1 MLTLIVLLLMVLGAS
16 ALRVPRGRLV
26 PVLGLWAAGSDFG
39 PGNGER
45 TKLGDIEILGGR
57 YEGRSANPPSTAVE
71 IPPPLHLLVDVNLE
85 RRSVLYE
92 VVLGRDVGFDVVQ
105 SKDGNAK
112 VGKVGKERD
121 LFTTSFSLTD

>member
-1 MLTLIVLLLMVLGAS
+1 MFSLVVSLFVALGAS
-16 ALRVPRGRLV
+16 ALRVPRGRPGLC
-26 PVLGLWAAGSDFG
+26 LWAAGPEFV

-45 TKLGDIEILGGR
+45 TELGDIEILGGR
-57 YEGRSANPPSTAVE
+57 YEGRPSSPPSTAAE

-112 VGKVGKERD
+112 VGKVGKRLD
-121 LFTTSFSLTD
+121 LFDTTRFSFT

>member
-1 MLTLIVLLLMVLGAS
+1 MFTLIVLLLTALLAS
-16 ALRVPRGRLV
+16 ALRVPRGRPV
-26 PVLGLWAAGSDFG
+26 PVYGLWAAGTDFG

-57 YEGRSANPPSTAVE
+57 YEGRPANPPSTAVE

-112 VGKVGKERD
+112 VGKVGKEHD
-121 LFTTSFSLTD
+121 LIYKFFFN